1 MDDLATRTG
10 LPEALRVLVEK
21 YPREGWEAHPEFNAL
36 TRFWLDR
43 HLMFRD
49 LQGRLI
55 AETQG
60 FLDRRVEPA
69 IYGGRLVRLA
79 GQFINDLHGHHQ
91 IEDHSYFPILAE
103 QDARLVA
110 GFELLERDH
119 QAIDPLLHQMVDH
132 ANALLG
138 DIGEARKAER
148 LLGDFTEFA
157 RLLDRHLID
166 EEELV
171 VPVILEYR
179 GAGVS

>member
-1 MDDLATRTG
+1 MDDLARRAG
-10 LPEALRVLVEK
+10 LPDVLRVLVEK
-21 YPREGWEAHPEFNAL
+21 YPRDGWEAHPEFNAL

-55 AETQG
+55 AETEG
-60 FLDRRVEPA
+60 FLDRRLEAAV
-69 IYGGRLVRLA
+69 YGRGLVRRA
-79 GQFINDLHGHHQ
+79 GQFINELHGHHR
-91 IEDHSYFPILAE
+91 IEDHSYFPILAA
-103 QDARLVA
+103 QDARLA
-110 GFELLERDH
+110 SGFDLLERDH
-119 QAIDPLLHQMVDH
+119 QAIDPLLHRMVGNT
-132 ANALLG
+132 NAVLTDLG
-138 DIGEARKAER
+138 DTKAAAR